1 MRFPSVALESG
12 TDPDGQAGRRRA
24 AAVFREAAAP
34 RREHTSIGASHSMSQ
49 AARSTIAFAVIIVV
63 IAMAASSGRGGPII
77 AGLFLVVGLP
87 AVIAL
92 LRGAAGRDD

>member
-1 MRFPSVALESG
+1 MRFTSDALEHG
-12 TDPDGQAGRRRA
+12 TDPDGQARRRRA

-34 RREHTSIGASHSMSQ
+34 RREHTSIGASHLMPQ
-49 AARSTIAFAVIIVV
+49 AVRSTVALAVIIVV

-77 AGLFLVVGLP
+77 AGLLLVVGLP
-87 AVIAL
+87 AIIAL

>member
-1 MRFPSVALESG
+1 
-12 TDPDGQAGRRRA
+12 
-24 AAVFREAAAP
+24 
-34 RREHTSIGASHSMSQ
+34 MSQ